1 MGAAGKAW
9 LSVIV
14 LVAAI
19 ALLPGLLYLLGLALV
34 EGRPKPADRAPSG
47 VAACS
52 SEPRA
57 GYQPMNPWRFA
68 AQFFDKDVMQ
78 KKVPEVER
86 EAYWIARRHLW
97 RQPRHGMLRWHLSS
111 TALTIWITRHWSS
124 TQIADTA
131 RKEDFCRT
139 WAKRRVPGGPMRQ

>member
-1 MGAAGKAW
+1 MRAAGKAW
-9 LSVIV
+9 ICVVV
-14 LVAAI
+14 LVAGI

-57 GYQPMNPWRFA
+57 GYQPMTPWSFTTR
-68 AQFFDKDVMQ
+68 FFDPEAL
-78 KKVPEVER
+78 KKATDVER
-86 EAYWIARRHLW
+86 EAFWVARRHLT
-97 RQPRHGMLRWHLSS
+97 RQPRHDMLRWHLSS
-111 TALTIWITRHWSS
+111 TALTIWITRHWS
-124 TQIADTA
+124 TAQIADTA

-139 WAKRRVPGGPMRQ
+139 WSKRRVPGGPMNR